1 MNIITRCR
9 GIKGKIHIFN
19 CWGFRGCVRGRG
31 GWTGRNKPTPF
42 CAKDEKVQINDSG
55 RRRGVWSNRRASQMQ
70 LTQGIANA
78 RSTLPNIISPRLP
91 PRHIWEPNKLVGK
104 GRSRGGGGGE
114 APLPAAPPAAP
125 RQRRSRRGNAP
136 CPGQRGR
143 PARLWQRQC
152 RPRQRE
158 PCPRPACP
166 LETET
171 GECWRAPAAAALQ
184 QVRGAGRDGHR
195 GVGDREGDV
204 RVLGA
209 GRGEAGSSWCTPS
222 GLCVPEGDLRVCPYH

>member
-78 RSTLPNIISPRLP
+78 RSTLPNIISPRLL

-104 GRSRGGGGGE
+104 GRSRGGGEAKLLSPQPRRRLRDSAGASGE
-114 APLPAAPPAAP
+114 M
-125 RQRRSRRGNAP
+125 
-136 CPGQRGR
+136 R
-143 PARLWQRQC
+143 PARVSGAGPPGSGSGSAAPGSESPARVLPARWRR
-152 RPRQRE
+152 RPESAGE
-158 PCPRPACP
+158 PRLQPRCNRYGERGGMDTAG
-166 LETET
+166 LET
-171 GECWRAPAAAALQ
+171 
-184 QVRGAGRDGHR
+184 
-195 GVGDREGDV
+195 
-204 RVLGA
+204 
-209 GRGEAGSSWCTPS
+209 GRGM
-222 GLCVPEGDLRVCPYH
+222 

>member
-78 RSTLPNIISPRLP
+78 RSTLPNIISPRLL

-104 GRSRGGGGGE
+104 GRSRGGGEAKLLSPQPRRRLRDSAGAGGE
-114 APLPAAPPAAP
+114 M
-125 RQRRSRRGNAP
+125 
-136 CPGQRGR
+136 R
-143 PARLWQRQC
+143 PAR
-152 RPRQRE
+152 
-158 PCPRPACP
+158 
-166 LETET
+166 
-171 GECWRAPAAAALQ
+171 
-184 QVRGAGRDGHR
+184 VSGAGPPGS
-195 GVGDREGDV
+195 GSGSAAPGSESPA
-204 RVLGA
+204 RVLPARWRRRPPVLESPGCSRAATGTGSGA
-209 GRGEAGSSWCTPS
+209 GWTPRGWRRGGGCESAEGWAWGSWKQLVYSVWS
-222 GLCVPEGDLRVCPYH
+222 LCS

>member
-1 MNIITRCR
+1 MISNVNIITRCR

-19 CWGFRGCVRGRG
+19 CWGFRGCVWGRG

-55 RRRGVWSNRRASQMQ
+55 RRRGVGSNRRASRMQ

-78 RSTLPNIISPRLP
+78 HSTLPNIISPRLL

-104 GRSRGGGGGE
+104 GRSRGGGGGK

-125 RQRRSRRGNAP
+125 RQRRS
-136 CPGQRGR
+136 QREMR
-143 PARLWQRQC
+143 PARVSGAGPALAAAVPPPAAGALPASCPPAGDGDRQC
-152 RPRQRE
+152 R
-158 PCPRPACP
+158 
-166 LETET
+166 
-171 GECWRAPAAAALQ
+171 RAPAGAALQ

-209 GRGEAGSSWCTPS
+209 GRGEAGSSLCTPS
-222 GLCVPEGDLRVCPYH
+222 GLCVPEGDL